1 MTIPFYT
8 KAEKEITF
16 PIEHVNDLLFIC
28 DDIGKNGENSK
39 YYCIPIEIN
48 LDTLFATTD
57 DEIDPI
63 TKDRNYIIPPVHNQ
77 RNHVAHAEE
86 LEEQYEERGGHVDG
100 VGTDYMIAVPSKDFY
115 VQNEEGLITN
125 RYFKGLARFL
135 NGNTR
140 RFLLLK
146 NTSYRPKNN
155 VGTVRIKSYDNPED
169 IEKDY
174 KLIDNKSNAQSSR
187 DEIYGAFRS
196 HSIHNKLKGII
207 ARGDIA
213 RVVKYSVDNKKYSTY
228 KSIGFYKDDYVCLS
242 NIDNYDAAGSFMGK
256 GNSNRPCAITA
267 SLMILSESHRE
278 PNTKSI
284 ISEIIEEGI
293 VMHDNPDDYWT
304 NIFANFGVANNFS
317 DSTYKGTNLSQY
329 RMTPIQRILYET
341 FFVPDIPEEYRL
353 KRSYFGAGAQYQFT
367 GWKSIVSFYLYM
379 MKKAIDTNNRV
390 YKTETKK
397 EGRYVDVFGGAY
409 SYRNDYKVVNS
420 PYNETF
426 KNIFE
431 DGV

>member
-1 MTIPFYT
+1 MTIPYYT
-8 KAEKEITF
+8 KKITL
-16 PIEHVNDLLFIC
+16 PIESVNDLLYIC
-28 DDIGKNGENSK
+28 QDIGDKAEDSQ

-48 LDTLFATTD
+48 LDVLFATTD
-57 DEIDPI
+57 DEIDLI

-100 VGTDYMIAVPSKDFY
+100 VGTDYMIAVPSKDFS
-115 VQNEEGLITN
+115 VRNEDGLITN
-125 RYFKGLARFL
+125 QYFKNLARFL

-155 VGTVRIKSYDNPED
+155 KGTVRIKSYDNPDD

-174 KLIDNKSNAQSSR
+174 ALIDNKSNAQSSR

-242 NIDNYDAAGSFMGK
+242 NIENYDAAGSFMGK

-267 SLMILSESHRE
+267 ALMLLAESHRE

-284 ISEIIEEGI
+284 ISEIIAEGI
-293 VMHDNPDDYWT
+293 VMHDNPNDYWT

-317 DSTYKGTNLSQY
+317 DSSYKGTNLSQY
-329 RMTPIQRILYET
+329 RMTPIQRLLYET
-341 FFVPDIPEEYRL
+341 FFVPDIPEDLRV
-353 KRSYFGAGAQYQFT
+353 KRSYFGAVAQYQFT

-379 MKKAIDTNNRV
+379 MKKAIDTNNKI
-390 YKTETKK
+390 YKTEKK
-397 EGRYVDVFGGAY
+397 SDGKYVHIFGGAY
-409 SYRNDYKVVNS
+409 THNNNTYGVNS

>member
-8 KAEKEITF
+8 QAEKEITF
-16 PIEHVNDLLFIC
+16 PIERLDELLYIC
-28 DDIGKNGENSK
+28 QDVGENGENSK
-39 YYCIPIEIN
+39 YYCVPIQVN
-48 LDTLFATTD
+48 LDILFATTD

-63 TKDRNYIIPPVHNQ
+63 TKDRNYEIPPVHNQ

-86 LEEQYEERGGHVDG
+86 LEQQYEERGGHVDG

-115 VQNEEGLITN
+115 VQNEDGIITN
-125 RYFKGLARFL
+125 RYYKNLARFL

-146 NTSYRPKNN
+146 NLSYRPKNN
-155 VGTVRIKSYDNPED
+155 IGTVRIKSYDNSED

-174 KLIDNKSNAQSSR
+174 NLIDAKPNAQTSR
-187 DEIYGAFRS
+187 DEIYGVFRGLG
-196 HSIHNKLKGII
+196 IHNKLKGII

-213 RVVKYSVDNKKYSTY
+213 RVVKYSVDNKKHSTY
-228 KSIGFYKDDYVCLS
+228 RAIGFYKDDYVCLS
-242 NIDNYDAAGSFMGK
+242 NIDNYDAVGSIMGK

-267 SLMILSESHRE
+267 CLMLLAESNRE
-278 PNTKSI
+278 PNTKAI
-284 ISEIIEEGI
+284 ISEIIAEGK

-304 NIFANFGVANNFS
+304 NVFANFGVANNFS
-317 DSTYKGTNLSQY
+317 DSSYKKTKLAQY

-341 FFVPDIPEEYRL
+341 FFVPDIPEELRVD
-353 KRSYFGAGAQYQFT
+353 RSYFGAGAQYQFT

-379 MKKAIDTNNRV
+379 MKRAIDTNNRV

-397 EGRYVDVFGGAY
+397 EGKYVDVFGGSY
-409 SYRNDYKVVNS
+409 SYRNDMRSVNS
-420 PYNETF
+420 PYNVTY
-426 KNIFE
+426 KNIFALE
-431 DGV
+431 G

>member
-1 MTIPFYT
+1 MTNSYT
-8 KAEKEITF
+8 KKEIKF
-16 PIEHVNDLLFIC
+16 PIKTLPELLYIC
-28 DDIGKNGENSK
+28 NDIGENGEESE
-39 YYCIPIEIN
+39 YYCRPIEID
-48 LDTLFATTD
+48 LDILFATTD
-57 DEIDPI
+57 NEIDPI
-63 TKDRNYIIPPVHNQ
+63 TKDRNYVIPPVHCQ
-77 RNHVAHAEE
+77 RNHVAHSEE
-86 LEEQYEERGGHVDG
+86 VEEQYEERGGHVDG
-100 VGTDYMIAVPSKDFY
+100 VGTDYMIAVPIQDFY
-115 VQNEEGLITN
+115 VENEDGMITN
-125 RYFKGLARFL
+125 RYYKNLARFL

-146 NTSYRPKNN
+146 NTTYRPKNN
-155 VGTVRIKSYDNPED
+155 LGTVRIKSYDNPDD

-174 KLIDNKSNAQSSR
+174 KLIDAKANHQTGR

-207 ARGDIA
+207 ARGDIG

-228 KSIGFYKDDYVCLS
+228 RSIGFYKDDYVCLS
-242 NIDNYDAAGSFMGK
+242 NIENYDAAGSFMGK

-267 SLMILSESHRE
+267 ALMLLAESNRE

-284 ISEIIEEGI
+284 ISEIIAEGI
-293 VMHDNPDDYWT
+293 VMHDNPDDYWK
-304 NIFANFGVANNFS
+304 NIFANFGVVNNFS
-317 DSTYKGTNLSQY
+317 DSSYRGTNLSQY

-353 KRSYFGAGAQYQFT
+353 KRSYFGVGAQYQFT
-367 GWKSIVSFYLYM
+367 GWKNIVSFYLYM

-397 EGRYVDVFGGAY
+397 DGRYVDVFGGSY
-409 SYRNDYKVVNS
+409 SYRNDLKVVNT

>member
-1 MTIPFYT
+1 MKTPFYL
-8 KAEKEITF
+8 KKEIKF
-16 PIEHVNDLLFIC
+16 PINTLPELLYIC
-28 DDIGKNGENSK
+28 DDIGKNGKESE
-39 YYCIPIEIN
+39 YYCRPIEID
-48 LDTLFATTD
+48 LDVLFATED

-63 TKDRNYIIPPVHNQ
+63 TNDRNYIIPPVHNQ
-77 RNHVAHAEE
+77 RNHVAHSEE
-86 LEEQYEERGGHVDG
+86 VEEQYEERGGHVDG
-100 VGTDYMIAVPSKDFY
+100 VGTDYMIAVPIKDFY
-115 VQNEEGLITN
+115 VQNEDGIITN
-125 RYFKGLARFL
+125 RYYKNLARFL

-146 NTSYRPKNN
+146 NTTYRPKNN
-155 VGTVRIKSYDNPED
+155 LGTVRIKSYDNPDD
-169 IEKDY
+169 IERDY
-174 KLIDNKSNAQSSR
+174 KLIDAKANHQTGR

-207 ARGDIA
+207 ARGDIG

-242 NIDNYDAAGSFMGK
+242 NIENYDAAGSFMGK
-256 GNSNRPCAITA
+256 GNSNRPCALTA
-267 SLMILSESHRE
+267 SLMLLAESNRE
-278 PNTKSI
+278 PNTKAI
-284 ISEIIEEGI
+284 ISEIIAEGM

-317 DSTYKGTNLSQY
+317 DSSYKKNKFPQY

-341 FFVPDIPEEYRL
+341 FFVPDIPEEY
-353 KRSYFGAGAQYQFT
+353 KIDRSYFGSGAQYQFT
-367 GWKSIVSFYLYM
+367 GWKNIVSFYLYM

-397 EGRYVDVFGGAY
+397 EGRYVDVFGGSF
-409 SYRNDYKVVNS
+409 SYRNDIKVVNT

>member
-1 MTIPFYT
+1 MTIPYYT
-8 KAEKEITF
+8 KKITL
-16 PIEHVNDLLFIC
+16 PIESVNDLLYIC
-28 DDIGKNGENSK
+28 QDIGEKAEDSQ
-39 YYCIPIEIN
+39 YYCMPIEIN
-48 LDTLFATTD
+48 LDILFATTD

-77 RNHVAHAEE
+77 RNHVAHSEE

-100 VGTDYMIAVPSKDFY
+100 VGTDYMIAVPSKDFS
-115 VQNEEGLITN
+115 VRNEDGLITN
-125 RYFKGLARFL
+125 QYFKNLARFL

-155 VGTVRIKSYDNPED
+155 KGTVRIKSYDNPDD

-174 KLIDNKSNAQSSR
+174 ALIDNKSNAQSSR

-242 NIDNYDAAGSFMGK
+242 NIENYDAAGSFMGK

-267 SLMILSESHRE
+267 ALMLLAESHRE

-284 ISEIIEEGI
+284 ISEIIAEGI
-293 VMHDNPDDYWT
+293 VMHDNPYDYWT
-304 NIFANFGVANNFS
+304 NIFANFGVANKFN
-317 DSTYKGTNLSQY
+317 DSSYTGTNLSQY
-329 RMTPIQRILYET
+329 RMTPIQRLLYET
-341 FFVPDIPEEYRL
+341 FFVPDIPEDLRV

-379 MKKAIDTNNRV
+379 MKKAIDTNNKI
-390 YKTETKK
+390 YKTEKK
-397 EGRYVDVFGGAY
+397 SDGKYVYIFGGAY
-409 SYRNDYKVVNS
+409 THKNNTYGVNS

>member
-1 MTIPFYT
+1 MTIPYYT
-8 KAEKEITF
+8 KKITL
-16 PIEHVNDLLFIC
+16 PIESVNDLLYIC
-28 DDIGKNGENSK
+28 QDIGDKAEDSQ

-48 LDTLFATTD
+48 LDILFATTD
-57 DEIDPI
+57 DEIDSI

-100 VGTDYMIAVPSKDFY
+100 VGTDYMIAVPSKDFS
-115 VQNEEGLITN
+115 VRNEDGLITN
-125 RYFKGLARFL
+125 QYFKNLARFL

-155 VGTVRIKSYDNPED
+155 KGTVRIKSYDNPDD

-174 KLIDNKSNAQSSR
+174 ALIDNKSNAQSSR

-242 NIDNYDAAGSFMGK
+242 NIENYDAAGSFMGK

-267 SLMILSESHRE
+267 ALMLLAESHRE

-284 ISEIIEEGI
+284 ISEIIAEGI
-293 VMHDNPDDYWT
+293 VMHDNPNDYWT
-304 NIFANFGVANNFS
+304 NIFANSKVANNFS
-317 DSTYKGTNLSQY
+317 DSSYKGTNLSQY
-329 RMTPIQRILYET
+329 RMTPIQRLLYET
-341 FFVPDIPEEYRL
+341 FFVPDIPEDLRV

-379 MKKAIDTNNRV
+379 MKKAIDTNNKI
-390 YKTETKK
+390 YKTEKK
-397 EGRYVDVFGGAY
+397 SDGKYVHIFGGAY
-409 SYRNDYKVVNS
+409 THNNNTYGVNS

>member
-1 MTIPFYT
+1 MTIPYYT
-8 KAEKEITF
+8 KKITL
-16 PIEHVNDLLFIC
+16 PIESVNDLLYIC
-28 DDIGKNGENSK
+28 QDIGDKAEDSQ

-48 LDTLFATTD
+48 LDVLFATTD
-57 DEIDPI
+57 DEIDLI

-77 RNHVAHAEE
+77 RNHVTHAEE

-100 VGTDYMIAVPSKDFY
+100 VGTDYMIAVPSKDFS
-115 VQNEEGLITN
+115 VRNEDGLITN
-125 RYFKGLARFL
+125 QYFKNLARFL

-155 VGTVRIKSYDNPED
+155 KGTVRIKSYDNPDD

-174 KLIDNKSNAQSSR
+174 ALIDNKSNAQSSR

-242 NIDNYDAAGSFMGK
+242 NIENYDAAGSFMGK

-267 SLMILSESHRE
+267 ALMLLAESHRE

-284 ISEIIEEGI
+284 ISEIIAEGI
-293 VMHDNPDDYWT
+293 VMHDNPNDYWT

-317 DSTYKGTNLSQY
+317 DSSYKGTNLSQY
-329 RMTPIQRILYET
+329 RMTPIQRLLYET
-341 FFVPDIPEEYRL
+341 FFVPDIPEDLRV
-353 KRSYFGAGAQYQFT
+353 KRSYFGAVAQYQFT

-379 MKKAIDTNNRV
+379 MKKAIDTNNKI
-390 YKTETKK
+390 YKTEKK
-397 EGRYVDVFGGAY
+397 SDGKYVHIFGGAY
-409 SYRNDYKVVNS
+409 THNNNTYGVNS